1 MTDANMVI
9 PFTSKTTDSDAYL
22 ILEQEEYLVPDKLT
36 MLDVIRILSDI
47 VTTGESTSSKDCIM
61 SDDGM
66 SFSAVVLAYPYPE
79 TLIYNTGAVN
89 GLLSGPLRT
98 LITKTETLK
107 FSLGNTASLKYP
119 VHTFI
124 RGQWLSNVYDVGGG
138 ITSQP
143 TVLQDGRELS
153 VDSKVYGTYEV
164 KYTTVVDVYTMTVS
178 LILDAI
184 ENFFQSVFYAWFD
197 GGVELLDIDPP
208 PNAEENWA
216 NGVDCNGGV
225 VGGSNLI
232 IINPDDDP
240 YRAPTVGPADKT
252 IDLDYCKDFGNG

>member
-1 MTDANMVI
+1 
-9 PFTSKTTDSDAYL
+9 
-22 ILEQEEYLVPDKLT
+22 
-36 MLDVIRILSDI
+36 
-47 VTTGESTSSKDCIM
+47 M

-66 SFSAVVLAYPYPE
+66 SFSAVVLVYPYPE

-119 VHTFI
+119 VHTFLS
-124 RGQWLSNVYDVGGG
+124 GKWLTDVYDTEGTIV
-138 ITSQP
+138 SRP
-143 TVLQDGRELS
+143 TVTQNGREFS
-153 VDSKVYGTYEV
+153 VDAKVYGTYEV
-164 KYTTVVDVYTMTVS
+164 QYVTAVDVYTMTVS
-178 LILDAI
+178 VRLEAV

-216 NGVDCNGGV
+216 NGVDCNGFT
-225 VGGSNLI
+225 GGSNVI
-232 IINPDDDP
+232 VIDPDDDP
-240 YRAPTVGPADKT
+240 YKAPTVDPVNET
-252 IDLDYCKDFGNG
+252 ISLNYCEDFGNE